1 MRKTAIIAA
10 LAAAAGTAVAGPDQ
24 APSVSYSVSG
34 SSGAYV
40 LDFSVSASFDDA
52 MALYFFG
59 VVVDTGRNIAGSPTN
74 WDPNI
79 WTSWN
84 NSGYG
89 GSSNNYNN
97 VWIDLTFGSSNI
109 SDGETLSG
117 FQVNY
122 TGSSAPLSVDW
133 FAFGFNGNYNGQ
145 DPFFNR
151 TDNPG
156 FEGTAVIPAP
166 GALALL
172 GLGGIASIRR
182 RR

>member
-1 MRKTAIIAA
+1 MKKAAIMAT
-10 LAAAAGTAVAGPDQ
+10 LVAAGTAVAGPDQ

-40 LDFSVSASFDDA
+40 LDFTVGASFDDA
-52 MALYFFG
+52 MAIYFFG
-59 VVVDTGRNIAGSPTN
+59 VVVDTGRNIAGSPAN

-89 GSSNNYNN
+89 GSNNNYNN
-97 VWIDLTFGSSNI
+97 VWINLDFNGSDI
-109 SDGETLSG
+109 GDGESQSG

-122 TGSSAPLSVDW
+122 TGATAPTSVDW
-133 FAFGFNGNYNGQ
+133 FAFGFGGDYGGS
-145 DPFFNR
+145 DPFFF
-151 TDNPG
+151 TSGNPG
-156 FEGTAVIPAP
+156 FEGTANIPAP
-166 GALALL
+166 GALAVL
-172 GLGGIASIRR
+172 GLGGLVATRR

>member
-34 SSGAYV
+34 TSGAYV
-40 LDFSVSASFDDA
+40 LDFSVSQSADDA
-52 MALYFFG
+52 MGLYFFG
-59 VVVDTGRNIAGSPTN
+59 VVLDTGRNIAGSPST
-74 WDPNI
+74 WDPNT

-89 GSSNNYNN
+89 GSNNNYNN
-97 VWIDLTFGSSNI
+97 VWIDLTFTNLI
-109 SDGETLSG
+109 LDGMTTSG
-117 FQVNY
+117 FQANY
-122 TGSSAPLSVDW
+122 TGASAPTSVDW
-133 FAFGFNGNYNGQ
+133 FAFGTGGDYNGQ
-145 DPFFNR
+145 DPFFNSSG
-151 TDNPG
+151 NPG
-156 FEGTAVIPAP
+156 FEGTAFIPAP

-172 GLGGIASIRR
+172 GLGGVASIRR